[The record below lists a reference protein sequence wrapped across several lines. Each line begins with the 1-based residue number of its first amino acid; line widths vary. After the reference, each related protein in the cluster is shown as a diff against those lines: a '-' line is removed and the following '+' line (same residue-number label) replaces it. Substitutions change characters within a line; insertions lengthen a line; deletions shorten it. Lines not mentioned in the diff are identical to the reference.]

1 MSEINIIYWRDIP
14 TQIVMGKGRKAI
26 KRQLANRFMV
36 AVDKAAMN
44 DGVTDTDA
52 YLADWHKVCR
62 PASGNDETADETA
75 IVEQLALLM
84 EAEYPA
90 VRLAEIAA
98 NMGRTTDKD
107 TERNTDKDID

>member
-1 MSEINIIYWRDIP
+1 MIELSIIYWRDIP
-14 TQIVMGKGRKAI
+14 TQVVMGRGRKAI
-26 KRQLANRFMV
+26 KRQLPDRFMV

-44 DGVTDTDA
+44 DGVTETDA

-62 PASGNDETADETA
+62 PASGSDETA

-90 VRLAEIAA
+90 TRLAEIAS
-98 NMGRTTDKD
+98 NMGRDTDQD
-107 TERNTDKDID
+107 TKSDTDQDID